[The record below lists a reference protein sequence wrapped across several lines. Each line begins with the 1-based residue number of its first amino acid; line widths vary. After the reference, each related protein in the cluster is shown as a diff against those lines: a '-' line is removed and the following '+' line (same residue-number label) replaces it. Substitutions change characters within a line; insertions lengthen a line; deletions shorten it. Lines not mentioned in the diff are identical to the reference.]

1 MLLSTHSQVVV
12 SHFRFIFRGVIV
24 LITDCCFTRL
34 CIIVFVACG
43 GSGRGRGQSR
53 YHPIISLTATCQ
65 NRVAGIDAR
74 RSCDADIAKSIS
86 FCLLFSAFFLS
97 RFALLIFSLQPGV
110 RLMGVMMIGGIK
122 RKEKRKTGGE
132 RRGIGAFSGC
142 LSWRVGM
149 YLRTVV
155 CLKKSL

>member
-1 MLLSTHSQVVV
+1 M
-12 SHFRFIFRGVIV
+12 

-43 GSGRGRGQSR
+43 GSGGGRGQSR

-86 FCLLFSAFFLS
+86 LCLFFFSFLS
-97 RFALLIFSLQPGV
+97 VSFCIVNFFFSSATRRTLNGSDDD
-110 RLMGVMMIGGIK
+110 R
-122 RKEKRKTGGE
+122 RDKEKRKKE
-132 RRGIGAFSGC
+132 KQEEKEEALV
-142 LSWRVGM
+142 LSQGV
-149 YLRTVV
+149 
-155 CLKKSL
+155 